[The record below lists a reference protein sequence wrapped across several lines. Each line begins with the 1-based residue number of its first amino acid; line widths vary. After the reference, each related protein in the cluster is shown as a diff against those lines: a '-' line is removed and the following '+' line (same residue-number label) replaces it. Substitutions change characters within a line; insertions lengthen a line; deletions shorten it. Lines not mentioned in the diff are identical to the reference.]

1 MACPIRVAAQCT
13 PRRGALAFRFKRCK
27 KRRTARRVPKEDQYR
42 IQSVERAPVDAV
54 TAIPR
59 VAGSSPESVALSPP
73 GADKLTHEALRLG
86 SDAPARTRREQRGHG
101 ALVGYYAER
110 DLDPAMAAVA
120 ILKAGSTYLPVGQSP
135 PACRTSFMIEQSRR
149 ALFICRDRPGRHSA
163 CAR

>member
-13 PRRGALAFRFKRCK
+13 PRRRALAFRSKRCK
-27 KRRTARRVPKEDQYR
+27 KRRTARRVPTEDQYR

-54 TAIPR
+54 TAIAR
-59 VAGSSPESVALSPP
+59 VAGSSPERVGLSP
-73 GADKLTHEALRLG
+73 GADKLTHETLRLG
-86 SDAPARTRREQRGHG
+86 SDALARTRREQRGHG
-101 ALVGYYAER
+101 ALFGYYAER

-163 CAR
+163 CGR